1 MDDPKKHEEALKKD
15 LANYKKLDKI
25 NSSDEFDIFFKLQI
39 DTVVQKML
47 ACFTGTGPANWD
59 EFCRIRGE
67 VVGMLFPIQQ
77 VRGSKVLIKQMTEN
91 LNEYYNSEP
100 K

>member
-1 MDDPKKHEEALKKD
+1 MEDQQREHKAALEQE

-25 NSSDEFDIFFKLQI
+25 NRSEEFNTFFDLQV

-47 ACFTGTGPANWD
+47 ACFTGTGPKDWD

-67 VVGMLFPIQQ
+67 VVGMLYPIQQ
-77 VRGSKVLIKQMTEN
+77 VRGAKVLQKQIREQ
-91 LNEYYNSEP
+91 LDSYYNS
-100 K
+100 